1 MQQVGGLLKIGETE
15 VSILTKHGM
24 QLIHLVNSNGD
35 ERSQSLLSMVC
46 NDVQRVHEQQRERL
60 NPY

>member
-1 MQQVGGLLKIGETE
+1 MQQSSYRLFIKRGL